1 MSSWKLPLVPSDTYN
16 IMKMSVA
23 VRAYLFLFIS
33 VAHLGNACTTQHAY
47 RNTVVGTGA
56 PRMNE
61 QHDIYTY
68 HPLRYRCWEERA

>member
-1 MSSWKLPLVPSDTYN
+1 MNNWKLPPVPSDINT

-23 VRAYLFLFIS
+23 VRTYLFLFIS

-47 RNTVVGTGA
+47 RSIVVGTGP

-61 QHDIYTY
+61 QHDISIY
-68 HPLRYRCWEERA
+68 HPLRYRCWEARA

>member
-1 MSSWKLPLVPSDTYN
+1 MINWNFSLVPSDAYN
-16 IMKMSVA
+16 IMIMSVA
-23 VRAYLFLFIS
+23 VRTYLLLFIS

-47 RNTVVGTGA
+47 RNIVVGTGA

-61 QHDIYTY
+61 QHGICTY

>member
-1 MSSWKLPLVPSDTYN
+1 MSSWKLPLVPSDAYS
-16 IMKMSVA
+16 IMNMSVA

-33 VAHLGNACTTQHAY
+33 VAQLGNACTTQRAD

-61 QHDIYTY
+61 QHDIYT
-68 HPLRYRCWEERA
+68 